1 MKTGRLSISIPDH
14 VDFKKLPPLSIPGV
28 TWEGLAYA
36 VRTAGASLIAL
47 YIAFCMNLDD
57 PKWAAITVW
66 VVAQN
71 SRGMSVSKSQYR
83 ILGTALGA
91 VAALV
96 LVALFAQTPELFLLG
111 LAGWIGL
118 CTGLATALRNF
129 RAYAAV
135 LAGYTAAIIGLDAA
149 SAPLHAFDIAL
160 ARFVYVVV
168 GILVE
173 ATLTA
178 ILAPGAPLREVRE
191 QFHGYVSK
199 ASQFGARAL
208 RRETDEVAIHKLF
221 AAALELDTAAEY
233 AAAASA
239 EVRLAVGHLRA
250 AIVAVLTQLSAIHAL
265 RAQLTRH
272 PDLQID
278 VVDETATLL
287 AGDDTDSSSAKS
299 RIASLKSRIKHAL
312 ASEEYGQRGS
322 QSGRLFILDRLTL
335 LLTAREQV
343 IARKSC
349 LDQVNPPRSL
359 VKFAFHHDH
368 VLAWHNGMRAFFAVV
383 AASMFWLFSAWPSG
397 AGFVAT
403 VGVVSALFAT
413 RPNSIVAAMGWFKG
427 AFIAALAGILCNFVL
442 LPAVTDFVPL
452 VCIAG
457 FFTISAG
464 LAMRNPRTASIGSG
478 FALFFWNFTSPSNV
492 ARINDAAFLNDAL
505 STLLAIAWATLAF
518 SVLFPADR
526 ASSIAR
532 LQRAVRR
539 DLSSLASNPQRWRR
553 DAWLSCT
560 ADRLGRRFAT
570 EASSAKSGS
579 GAQTGLRELLAA
591 WTIGDSVLALQQGA
605 SSHPGLR
612 RSMTVIQ
619 GRLRTLDFAR
629 LATVCDALAARLLR
643 QASIPADRASPDLLD
658 GAALLQTIAV
668 SAKEYMDATRGYAD
682 PA

>member
-1 MKTGRLSISIPDH
+1 M
-14 VDFKKLPPLSIPGV
+14 
-28 TWEGLAYA
+28 
-36 VRTAGASLIAL
+36 AL

-173 ATLTA
+173 AALTA
-178 ILAPGAPLREVRE
+178 ILAPDAPLREVRE
-191 QFHGYVSK
+191 QFHGYADK
-199 ASQFGARAL
+199 ASRFGARAL
-208 RRETDEVAIHKLF
+208 RHEADEIAIHKLF
-221 AAALELDTAAEY
+221 AGALELDTAAEY

-239 EVRLAVGHLRA
+239 EVRLAIGHLRA

-265 RAQLTRH
+265 RAQLTRY

-278 VVDETATLL
+278 IVEETATLL
-287 AGDDTDSSSAKS
+287 AGDHTDSCTARS
-299 RIASLKSRIKHAL
+299 RIASLKSRIRHAL
-312 ASEEYGQRGS
+312 ALEVSGQRGS
-322 QSGRLFILDRLTL
+322 QSGRLVILDRLTL
-335 LLTAREQV
+335 LLTAWEQV
-343 IARKSC
+343 IAQKSC
-349 LDQVNPPRSL
+349 LDQVNPSRSF

-383 AASMFWLFSAWPSG
+383 AASMFWLCSAWPSG

-413 RPNSIVAAMGWFKG
+413 RPNSIAAAMGWFKG
-427 AFIAALAGILCNFVL
+427 AFFAALVGILCNFVL
-442 LPAVTDFVPL
+442 LPAVTDFIAL
-452 VCIAG
+452 ACIAG
-457 FFTISAG
+457 FFTVAAG

-492 ARINDAAFLNDAL
+492 MRINDAAFLNDAL

-539 DLSSLASNPQRWRR
+539 DLSDLASNPQRWRR

-570 EASSAKSGS
+570 EAAIVKPAS

-591 WTIGDSVLALQQGA
+591 WTIGDSVLALQKSA
-605 SSHPGLR
+605 ASHPGLR
-612 RSMTVIQ
+612 RSMTVIR
-619 GRLRTLDFAR
+619 GRLRKLDFTR
-629 LATVCDALAARLLR
+629 LATACDTLAVRLLR
-643 QASIPADRASPDLLD
+643 QASMRADRAAPELLA

-668 SAKEYMDATRGYAD
+668 SAKEYMDASSGHAN
-682 PA
+682 PV